1 MKKLNGWQRIFVVI
15 AVIWMLVVYNSV
27 AVVETKSASS
37 SVTEFL
43 PPPPDMFDENGKK
56 LDESDPFFGKTLLY
70 LRRLQHQRS
79 YVMRDGEML
88 DLADGYTQEQVEA
101 AYAKA
106 LPSIRSAERK
116 AKYDYWTNFAQGYF
130 LPLLSLYL
138 LGWSIGWIRRGFK
151 NANK

>member
-1 MKKLNGWQRIFVVI
+1 MKKLNGWQRIFVAI

-27 AVVETKSASS
+27 TVIETKSASS

-43 PPPPDMFDENGKK
+43 PPPPDIFDENGKK
-56 LDESDPFFGKTLLY
+56 LDAANPFDSVLIY
-70 LRRLQHQRS
+70 LKRLQGQRS
-79 YVMRDGEML
+79 YRMFDGETL
-88 DLADGYTQEQVEA
+88 DLADGYTQEQVET

-116 AKYDYWTNFAQGYF
+116 AKYDYWTNFAKGYF
-130 LPLLSLYL
+130 VPLSSLYL

>member
-1 MKKLNGWQRIFVVI
+1 MKKLNGWQRIFIVI
-15 AVIWMLVVYNSV
+15 SVIWMLVVYNSV
-27 AVVETKSASS
+27 AVVETKSASL

-56 LDESDPFFGKTLLY
+56 LDEADPFGKTLLY
-70 LRRLQHQRS
+70 FQRLLHQRS
-79 YVMRDGEML
+79 YRMFDGETL
-88 DLADGYTQEQVEA
+88 DLAEGYTQEQVEA

-130 LPLLSLYL
+130 VPLLSLYL

-151 NANK
+151 KSDR

>member
-1 MKKLNGWQRIFVVI
+1 MKKLSGWQRIFVVI
-15 AVIWMLVVYNSV
+15 AAIWMLVVYNSV
-27 AVVETKSASS
+27 SVVETKSVSS
-37 SVTEFL
+37 SVIEFL
-43 PPPPDMFDENGKK
+43 PPPPDVFDENGKK
-56 LDESDPFFGKTLLY
+56 LDEANPFDSTLIFLT
-70 LRRLQHQRS
+70 RLQGQRS
-79 YVMRDGEML
+79 YRMFDGEAL

-101 AYAKA
+101 AYEKA

-130 LPLLSLYL
+130 VPLLSLYL